1 MMKQRI
7 VWLDSL
13 KGFLILLVVVGHSI
27 QEVGMHNCPGG
38 EWIWYFIYSF
48 HMLPFMFVARFVCFN
63 PKKSYSLMNIESVV
77 HLILS
82 HPLWELC

>member
-1 MMKQRI
+1 MNDM
-7 VWLDSL
+7 LT
-13 KGFLILLVVVGHSI
+13 F
-27 QEVGMHNCPGG
+27 E
-38 EWIWYFIYSF
+38 FIYSF

-82 HPLWELC
+82 HPVSSQKLAHN

>member
-1 MMKQRI
+1 MNDM
-7 VWLDSL
+7 LT
-13 KGFLILLVVVGHSI
+13 F
-27 QEVGMHNCPGG
+27 E
-38 EWIWYFIYSF
+38 FIYSF

-82 HPLWELC
+82 HPLWAVSYTHLTLPTKLEV